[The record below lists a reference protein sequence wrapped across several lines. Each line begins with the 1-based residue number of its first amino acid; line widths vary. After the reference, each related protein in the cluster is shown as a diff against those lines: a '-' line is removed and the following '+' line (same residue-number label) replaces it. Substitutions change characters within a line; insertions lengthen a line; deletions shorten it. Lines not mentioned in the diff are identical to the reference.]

1 MTTNTP
7 MPWTERFS
15 VEGKVVLLTGA
26 AGGIGS
32 VFAWALAEAGAVV
45 AAADRS
51 VEMLAPVEELLAT
64 DGLTL
69 SPYAADLS
77 DADACE
83 DLVARVHA
91 DHGRLDVLVNCAALM
106 ARGRIETMEP
116 ADFDR
121 VIGVNI
127 RAPYFLSKAAYLRMR
142 DDGGGAI
149 VNIGSVNSDYGLDT
163 VSIYGLTKGAIKQFT
178 QVAAAEFAPGRVRVN
193 CLAPGYFRTQL
204 NAQALWAD
212 EKRRAWILDRVL
224 LARAGE
230 PDDLVGALLYL
241 ASDASGFVTGQTLHV
256 DGGFLAGGSW
266 DRQGPLNWD
275 EGAAAD

>member
-1 MTTNTP
+1 MDAPTP
-7 MPWTERFS
+7 WVERFS
-15 VEGKVVLLTGA
+15 LKDKVVLLTGA

-32 VFAWALAEAGAVV
+32 MFAWALAEAGAIV

-51 VEMLAPVEELLAT
+51 IDMLAPVEALMAT
-64 DGLTL
+64 DGLTI
-69 SPYAADLS
+69 SPYAADLA
-77 DADACE
+77 DAEACE

-91 DHGRLDVLVNCAALM
+91 DHGRIDVLVNCAALM
-106 ARGRIETMEP
+106 VRGRIETMEP

-121 VIGVNI
+121 IVSVNI
-127 RAPYFLSKAAYLRMR
+127 RAPYFLSKAVYLRMR

-163 VSIYGLTKGAIKQFT
+163 VSVYGLTKGAIKQFT
-178 QVAAAEFAPGRVRVN
+178 QVSAAEFAPGGVRVN
-193 CLAPGYFRTQL
+193 CLAPGFFRTQL
-204 NAQALWAD
+204 NAQALWSD

-241 ASDASGFVTGQTLHV
+241 ASDASRFVTGQTLHV

-266 DRQGPLNWD
+266 DRQGPLN
-275 EGAAAD
+275 